1 MGPSFCVLGCNIALA
16 GSGYIT
22 SSDTNSGTILAY
34 YIIYIYNIDPIS
46 ILYIYI
52 FISICV
58 GMHDLQCILK
68 DLKTESQRYSQ
79 TLVHLLVDRDRVMRR
94 REEWMV
100 RMSDVLV
107 RYADRNRELDCI

>member
-1 MGPSFCVLGCNIALA
+1 
-16 GSGYIT
+16 
-22 SSDTNSGTILAY
+22 
-34 YIIYIYNIDPIS
+34 
-46 ILYIYI
+46 
-52 FISICV
+52 
-58 GMHDLQCILK
+58 MHDLQCILK

-107 RYADRNRELDCI
+107 RYADRNRELDYI